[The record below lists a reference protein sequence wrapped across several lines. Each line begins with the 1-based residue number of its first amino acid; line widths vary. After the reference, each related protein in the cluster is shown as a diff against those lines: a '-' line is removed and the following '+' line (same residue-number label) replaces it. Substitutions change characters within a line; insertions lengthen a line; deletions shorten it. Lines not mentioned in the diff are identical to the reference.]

1 MSTETTRHH
10 ANSPPPRHAR
20 TGDDMTEK
28 YHSARIQRWFTTAF
42 FAVAFTWLIVSVAGA
57 AERVVLGE
65 YFTNKF

>member
-1 MSTETTRHH
+1 
-10 ANSPPPRHAR
+10 
-20 TGDDMTEK
+20 MTEK